1 MMTPIKVLYID
12 DDPEEV
18 RRIKTLLEASGSL
31 HIDGRGPQYNI
42 GENVDVTDLPDL
54 FLIDYELSK
63 PYGDNPPAQ
72 YSGTTLTAAIRDK
85 ANSYPVVLLTKR
97 SILDPVREQE
107 HLGELQL
114 IDHLLFKH
122 SLSDQESLNQTVDLI
137 VGLANGYQILRQ
149 TAQRGSNWD
158 GLLKILEARSEE
170 VQLLRLAN
178 LPLFLQERKSIWSPA
193 RLAIWIRH
201 TLIAYPG
208 ILYDPVYAATE
219 LRISVESFL
228 SEEVQVLFTDAKYTG
243 VFSPDEGRWW
253 KQRLEKIAM
262 EYVGDLD
269 YADRFAVVFE
279 EKTGKNLDPSVSIVR
294 NETPADT
301 VCYIYH
307 QPVMFE
313 YTVAYRPD
321 NRPPIMEPARVS
333 FKAIQQKSN
342 EVQLAFLDG
351 VDEDSLTQIREMEL

>member
-1 MMTPIKVLYID
+1 MTPIKVLYID
-12 DDPEEV
+12 DDLEEV

-31 HIDGRGPQYNI
+31 YIDGRGPQHNI
-42 GENVDVTDLPDL
+42 GENFDVNDLPDL

-72 YSGTTLTAAIRDK
+72 YSGTTLSAAIRDV

-97 SILDPVREQE
+97 SILDPGREQE
-107 HLGELQL
+107 HLDELQL
-114 IDHLLFKH
+114 IDQLLFKD
-122 SLSDQESLNQTVDLI
+122 SLTDRERLNQTVDLI
-137 VGLANGYQILRQ
+137 VGLAKGYQILRQ
-149 TAQRGSNWD
+149 TAQTEPTWD
-158 GLLKILEARSEE
+158 GLLMILGALPEEAE
-170 VQLLRLAN
+170 LLRLAN
-178 LPLFLQERKSIWSPA
+178 PPLFLQQQRSIWSPA

-201 TLIAYPG
+201 VLIAYPG

-228 SEEVQVLFTDAKYTG
+228 SKEVQALFIDAKYTG
-243 VFSPDEGRWW
+243 VFSQAEGRWW
-253 KQRLEKIAM
+253 KQRLEKTAM
-262 EYVGDLD
+262 EYVGGLD
-269 YADRFAVVFE
+269 FADRFAVVFK
-279 EKTGKNLDPSVSIVR
+279 EKTSKDLDPSVSIVR

-333 FKAIQQKSN
+333 FKAIQQSN
-342 EVQLAFLDG
+342 EVQTGFLDG
-351 VDEDSLTQIREMEL
+351 VDDDFLNQIREMEL